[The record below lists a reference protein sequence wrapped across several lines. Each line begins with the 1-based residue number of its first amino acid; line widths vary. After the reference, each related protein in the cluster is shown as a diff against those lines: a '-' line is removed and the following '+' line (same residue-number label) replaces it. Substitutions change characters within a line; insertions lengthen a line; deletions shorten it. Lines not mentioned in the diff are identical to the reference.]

1 MPWRNPDDSMIT
13 DAWALKGRWPAR
25 YGCQDAWHRGKPQQ
39 TSEQRRQQLVL
50 VQNLRQLIE
59 KRRQSLRVRFLSN
72 RPAQFT
78 HTDDEAGFHFYFPR
92 VARDLTFIIVG
103 TPQPREQLLSE

>member
-1 MPWRNPDDSMIT
+1 MIT
-13 DAWALKGRWPAR
+13 DAWALKDVGLLGMAVRI
-25 YGCQDAWHRGKPQQ
+25 AWHRGKPQQ